1 MIEMNEVEEIEKYEP
16 LYTLKNPIEFEGETV
31 SELRLD
37 LESLK
42 ASDIDKAEQIFNA
55 KKYKAPVMELS
66 KKYNIIV
73 AHLSCD
79 MPLEFFD
86 KLSARDYQQIFMRV
100 MGFLNA

>member
-1 MIEMNEVEEIEKYEP
+1 MNEVEEIEKFEP
-16 LYTLKNPIEFEGETV
+16 LYTLKNPIEFDGELV
-31 SELRLD
+31 SELNLN
-37 LESLK
+37 LEALM

-55 KKYKAPVMELS
+55 KKYKAPVMEMS

-79 MPLEFFD
+79 YPIEFFD
-86 KLSARDYQQIFMRV
+86 QLSARDYQQIYLKV

>member
-1 MIEMNEVEEIEKYEP
+1 MTEEIEKYEP
-16 LYTLKNPIEFEGETV
+16 LYTLKDPINFDGEPVT
-31 SELRLD
+31 ELHLD
-37 LESLK
+37 LEALK
-42 ASDIDKAEQIFNA
+42 AADIDKAEQIFNS

-79 MPLEFFD
+79 YPLELFD
-86 KLSARDYQQIFMRV
+86 QLSARDYQQVFMKV

>member
-1 MIEMNEVEEIEKYEP
+1 MAEAIEKYEP
-16 LYTLKNPIEFEGETV
+16 TYTLKDPIEFEGKTV
-31 SELRLD
+31 SELLLD

-42 ASDIDKAEQIFNA
+42 AADIDKAEQIFNS
-55 KKYKAPVMELS
+55 KKYSAPIMELS

-79 MPLEFFD
+79 QPLEFFD
-86 KLSARDYQQIFMRV
+86 QLSARDYQKVFMKV